1 MYANYLFKKSSLSV
15 QICEITDRIFTF
27 QISDLKF
34 LAGHANLQLSSSY
47 PGGLRYFFWHFFK
60 KISEFFSKSL
70 KRILKI
76 SKSEYACLYV
86 YKQITF
92 MSNFSSLA
100 FTQTDLGKFLTFFQ
114 ENFRIFLRKFQNFEI
129 LKKVL
134 IRATQKVSFSKISA
148 HLVVLKKIQ
157 KKIQNFLTPE
167 FSQEISK
174 FQNSEYE
181 VHQSSTND

>member
-1 MYANYLFKKSSLSV
+1 M
-15 QICEITDRIFTF
+15 
-27 QISDLKF
+27 
-34 LAGHANLQLSSSY
+34 
-47 PGGLRYFFWHFFK
+47 P
-60 KISEFFSKSL
+60 
-70 KRILKI
+70 
-76 SKSEYACLYV
+76 
-86 YKQITF
+86 
-92 MSNFSSLA
+92 NFSSLA
-100 FTQTDLGKFLTFFQ
+100 LTQTDLGKFLTVFQ

-134 IRATQKVSFSKISA
+134 IRATQKASLSKISA